1 MNEKLNEQP
10 SALQILRNGGIILC
24 PTDTI
29 WGISCNAYN
38 QKAVSR
44 IYKIKGREISKPFI
58 LLVDSITNL
67 KKYIVSIHPRVET
80 LIHYHR
86 RPISVIYQSSPQ
98 LPEYLSGDDGTVAI
112 RVTKDPFL
120 MQTISELGKPIV
132 STSANIASHKSPEKF
147 SDIEKAIIQNVDYVV
162 KSDNGSIQ
170 RSKSSMLI
178 RYNEEGEL
186 FFLRK

>member
-1 MNEKLNEQP
+1 MNEKLNEEP
-10 SALQILRNGGIILC
+10 SPSQILRNGGIILC

-29 WGISCNAYN
+29 WGISCNAYD
-38 QKAVSR
+38 QKAVNR
-44 IYKIKGREISKPFI
+44 IYEIKGREINKPFI
-58 LLVDSITNL
+58 LLVDSIPNL

-86 RPISVIYQSSPQ
+86 RPISVIYQSSPE
-98 LPEYLSGDDGTVAI
+98 LPKYLSGGDGSVAI

-120 MQTISELGKPIV
+120 MRMISVLGKPIV
-132 STSANIASHKSPEKF
+132 STSANIANRKSPEKF
-147 SDIEKAIIQNVDYVV
+147 SDIDTEIIKKVDYV
-162 KSDNGSIQ
+162 KKASEDGFQ